1 MHRRMLRFL
10 LLCEGGSDTALV
22 PHLRQLLS
30 CCGAAEVVGT
40 AWPLARVRDPGGAG
54 ASVLARKIRVVLAVE
69 PGFEVVFI
77 HRDADAAGLEAR
89 LDEIVSAL
97 REVELLDSG
106 VAVVPVRM
114 TEAWVL
120 LDEESIRRVAGNP
133 SGRQALNLPAPARI
147 EDDLNP
153 KRTLEEAL
161 VVASGHQGRRMR
173 KFRKKFAAHRRIL
186 LEQLPVGHALNDVP
200 AWSRLRQQVSD
211 LVFRLNA
218 GGPGRDVQ

>member
-1 MHRRMLRFL
+1 MLRFL

-30 CCGAAEVVGT
+30 YCGAAEVVGT
-40 AWPLARVRDPGGAG
+40 ALPLAGVRDPGTAG
-54 ASVLARKIRVVLAVE
+54 DSVLARKLRVVLAVE
-69 PGFEVVFI
+69 PGFEVLFV
-77 HRDADAAGLEAR
+77 HRDADAAGPEAR
-89 LDEIVSAL
+89 LDEIFSAL
-97 REVELLDSG
+97 REVELLDAG
-106 VAVVPVRM
+106 VAVIPVRM

-147 EDDLNP
+147 EDDPNP

-161 VVASGHQGRRMR
+161 VVASGYQGRRLR
-173 KFRKKFAAHRRIL
+173 KFRRKFAAHRRIL

-211 LVFRLNA
+211 LVFKLNSDA
-218 GGPGRDVQ
+218 EGEACGD